1 MRKLILQEF
10 VTLDGL
16 AAGPGNSVDFVPA
29 SMQGD
34 QSFGRENLAFIETID
49 TMLLGRVT
57 YELFVGYWPAV
68 TQGDEKP
75 FADRF
80 NGARKVVFSTTL
92 NRAPWG
98 EWGEARIVRTSPARE
113 VAELKARSG
122 KDIALFGSIRL
133 AQTLIAAGLVDVY
146 RLVVC
151 PVVLGK
157 GRSLFGE
164 GTQQLALRRSS
175 TKTFDRGAALLE
187 YVPTRAP
194 A

>member
-10 VTLDGL
+10 VTLDGM
-16 AAGPGNSVDFVPA
+16 AAGPGNSVDFIPA
-29 SMQGD
+29 ATQGD
-34 QSFGRENLAFIETID
+34 QSFGREQLAFIETID

-57 YELFVGYWPAV
+57 YELFVGYWPSV

-80 NGARKVVFSTTL
+80 NAARKVVFSGTL
-92 NRAPWG
+92 ERAPWG
-98 EWGEARIVRTSPARE
+98 GWGEARIVRTDPARE
-113 VAELKARSG
+113 VAEIKARSG
-122 KDIALFGSIRL
+122 KDIVLFGSIRL

-151 PVVLGK
+151 PVVLGR
-157 GRSLFGE
+157 GRSLFGDAVA
-164 GTQQLALRRSS
+164 QLALRRAS

-187 YVPTRAP
+187 YVPTRAG

>member
-16 AAGPGNSVDFVPA
+16 AAGPKNSVDFVPA
-29 SMQGD
+29 ATRGD
-34 QSFGRENLAFIETID
+34 ASFGREQLAFIETID

-80 NGARKVVFSTTL
+80 NAARKLVFSKTL
-92 NRAPWG
+92 DRAPWG
-98 EWGEARIVRTSPARE
+98 DWGEARIVKTSPERA
-113 VAELKARSG
+113 VADLKAQTG
-122 KDIALFGSIRL
+122 KDIVLFGSISL
-133 AQTLIAAGLVDVY
+133 AQSLIAAGLVDVY

-151 PVVLGK
+151 PVVLGE
-157 GRSLFGE
+157 GRRLFGDKVE
-164 GTQQLALRRSS
+164 QLALQRSS
-175 TKTFDRGAALLE
+175 TKAFDRGAALLE
-187 YVPTRAP
+187 YVPTRAGS
-194 A
+194 